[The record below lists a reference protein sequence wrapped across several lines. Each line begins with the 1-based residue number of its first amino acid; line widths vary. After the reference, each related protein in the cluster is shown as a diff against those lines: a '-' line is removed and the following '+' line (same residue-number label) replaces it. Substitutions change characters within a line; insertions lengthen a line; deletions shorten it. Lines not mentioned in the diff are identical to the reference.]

1 VKVGDLVRMRP
12 DVARVRSARRNPGS
26 GVGLIVE
33 HQGETKGWEDCYYK
47 IMWSGPWFTWED
59 VCNLEVVK

>member
-1 VKVGDLVRMRP
+1 
-12 DVARVRSARRNPGS
+12 
-26 GVGLIVE
+26 LIVE

>member
-1 VKVGDLVRMRP
+1 MKVGDLVRMRYRT
-12 DVARVRSARRNPGS
+12 DGRIRREPT

>member
-1 VKVGDLVRMRP
+1 MTVGDLVRMRP
-12 DVARVRSARRNPGS
+12 GPVADRSNHGS

-33 HQGETKGWEDCYYK
+33 HLGEAKGWEDCYYK

-59 VCNLEVVK
+59 VCNLELVK